1 MLADKRPN
9 LAELAFRSNDGT
21 DVAGQKKPITPKPEK
36 PAFHRPA
43 ILVSVLFLC
52 VLCMIWVP
60 QSMKVYGL
68 EEEVT
73 PQQLLQNVIDSQH
86 ALKDFTADAKMELFL
101 NKTRFPVSMKI
112 FARRPNATAVKV
124 MGITVQSKGG
134 FLLPSPSVFLNSG
147 DYNLAIV
154 GTKYTARGKEY
165 IISATPKVN
174 TTAKTTEGQDKEAA
188 KSAAPV
194 TAKAATQEDAELY
207 SWRLEIAANPWIVAA
222 AEAWNKSG
230 ESTRMEAK
238 YKEFMEGCWLPI
250 EFEGQGTLLLRSA
263 LPEGFINWLFN
274 LVSGGKKVT
283 YRLTLSEVK
292 VNVGIPDSMF
302 K

>member
-1 MLADKRPN
+1 MLILLGVIQFLFINPN
-9 LAELAFRSNDGT
+9 PSTISAQN
-21 DVAGQKKPITPKPEK
+21 
-36 PAFHRPA
+36 
-43 ILVSVLFLC
+43 
-52 VLCMIWVP
+52 
-60 QSMKVYGL
+60 
-68 EEEVT
+68 EVT

-86 ALKDFTADAKMELFL
+86 ALKDFTAAAKMELFL

-134 FLLPSPSVFLNSG
+134 FLFPSPSIFLNSG
-147 DYNLAIV
+147 DYDLAIV
-154 GTKYTARGKEY
+154 GNKYTERGKEY
-165 IISATPKVN
+165 IVSATPRKKV
-174 TTAKTTEGQDKEAA
+174 GQE
-188 KSAAPV
+188 PV
-194 TAKAATQEDAELY
+194 GEKPVGEETELY
-207 SWRLEIAANPWIVAA
+207 SWRLEIAPDPWVITAT
-222 AEAWNKSG
+222 EAWNASG

-238 YKEFMEGCWLPI
+238 YKEFMDGCWLPI

-274 LVSGGKKVT
+274 LVSNGKKVT
-283 YRLTLSEVK
+283 YRLVMSDVA

>member
-1 MLADKRPN
+1 MVADKKPVFCR
-9 LAELAFRSNDGT
+9 
-21 DVAGQKKPITPKPEK
+21 PITLIS
-36 PAFHRPA
+36 
-43 ILVSVLFLC
+43 ILILSVFSVL
-52 VLCMIWVP
+52 WVP
-60 QSMKVYGL
+60 KSATVYGL

-86 ALKDFTADAKMELFL
+86 ALKDFTAAAKMELFL

-134 FLLPSPSVFLNSG
+134 FLFPSPSIFLNSG
-147 DYNLAIV
+147 DYDLAIV
-154 GTKYTARGKEY
+154 GNKYTERGKEY
-165 IISATPKVN
+165 IVSATPRKKV
-174 TTAKTTEGQDKEAA
+174 GQE
-188 KSAAPV
+188 PV
-194 TAKAATQEDAELY
+194 GEKPVGEETELY
-207 SWRLEIAANPWIVAA
+207 SWRLEIAPDPWVITAT
-222 AEAWNKSG
+222 EAWNASG

-238 YKEFMEGCWLPI
+238 YKEFMDGCWLPI

-274 LVSGGKKVT
+274 LVSNGKKVT
-283 YRLTLSEVK
+283 YRLVMSDVA